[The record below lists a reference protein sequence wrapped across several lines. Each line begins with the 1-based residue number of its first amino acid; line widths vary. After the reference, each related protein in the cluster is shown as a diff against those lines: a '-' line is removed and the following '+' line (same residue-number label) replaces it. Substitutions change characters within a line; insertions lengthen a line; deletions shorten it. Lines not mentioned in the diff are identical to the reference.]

1 MYWERFA
8 VFDVETPNSANN
20 RMSAIGV
27 TIVSQGQI
35 VQHLET
41 LIDPETHFDPFNV
54 QLTGITPQAVQ
65 GKPTFPVLW
74 DLLEPMLNNS
84 ILVAHNAPFDLSVLA
99 RCLKH
104 YGIRWQ
110 DNPRYLCTCQVGRK
124 HLRHL
129 PDRKLNTICSHLQIP
144 LDHHRAG
151 SDSEACAK
159 ILIHYLQQGIDLTPF
174 LRTYDMTTIRT
185 KPHC

>member
-54 QLTGITPQAVQ
+54 QLTGIRRR
-65 GKPTFPVLW
+65 
-74 DLLEPMLNNS
+74 
-84 ILVAHNAPFDLSVLA
+84 
-99 RCLKH
+99 RC
-104 YGIRWQ
+104 RVS
-110 DNPRYLCTCQVGRK
+110 P
-124 HLRHL
+124 
-129 PDRKLNTICSHLQIP
+129 
-144 LDHHRAG
+144 
-151 SDSEACAK
+151 
-159 ILIHYLQQGIDLTPF
+159 PF
-174 LRTYDMTTIRT
+174 LYCGICWNRCSTTAFWWHTTPPLI
-185 KPHC
+185 